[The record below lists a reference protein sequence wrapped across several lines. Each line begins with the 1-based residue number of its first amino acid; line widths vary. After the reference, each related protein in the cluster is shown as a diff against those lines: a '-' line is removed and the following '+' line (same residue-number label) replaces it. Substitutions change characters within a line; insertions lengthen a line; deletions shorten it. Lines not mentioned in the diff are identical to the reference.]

1 MQFFISRLIPFSL
14 VPPNSVK
21 NGGDIRECM
30 KVENIYNGVASGDV
44 NSQSEPIEDCQELRT
59 AYYLCKRSGLD
70 MRTRIRGPR
79 VY

>member
-1 MQFFISRLIPFSL
+1 
-14 VPPNSVK
+14 
-21 NGGDIRECM
+21 M

>member
-1 MQFFISRLIPFSL
+1 M
-14 VPPNSVK
+14 PPNSVK

-44 NSQSEPIEDCQELRT
+44 NSQSEPIEDSQEMRRT
-59 AYYLCKRSGLD
+59 ASYYLCKRSGLD